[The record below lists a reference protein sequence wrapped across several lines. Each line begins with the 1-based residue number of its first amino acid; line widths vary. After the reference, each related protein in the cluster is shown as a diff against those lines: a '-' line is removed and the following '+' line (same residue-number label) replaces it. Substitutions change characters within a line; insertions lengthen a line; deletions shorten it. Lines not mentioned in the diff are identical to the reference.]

1 MIPVLIPNLEFS
13 MRSFLS
19 VAMIGVVLILS
30 QSAAP
35 TAFA

>member
-1 MIPVLIPNLEFS
+1 MIPVVIPNLEFS
-13 MRSFLS
+13 MRSYLS

-30 QSAAP
+30 AGAAP